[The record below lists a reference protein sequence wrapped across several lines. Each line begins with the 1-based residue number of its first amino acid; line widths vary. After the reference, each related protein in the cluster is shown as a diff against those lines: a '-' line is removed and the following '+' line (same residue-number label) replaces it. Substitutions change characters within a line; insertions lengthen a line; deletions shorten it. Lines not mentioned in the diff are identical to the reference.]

1 MAGPKTNNMKA
12 LRALAPVE
20 LGKRLRE
27 LRTELAKEHAKL
39 SMTGAPTKTGR
50 IKELR
55 RGVARILTI
64 NSMAI
69 NKAENPVV
77 RARPQRKGVVVRT
90 KS

>member
-64 NSMAI
+64 NSMAT
-69 NKAENPVV
+69 KAKNPAVT
-77 RARPQRKGVVVRT
+77 ARPQRKGVVVRT

>member
-1 MAGPKTNNMKA
+1 MMAGPKTNNMKA
-12 LRALAPVE
+12 LRALPPVE

-55 RGVARILTI
+55 RGVARILTMK
-64 NSMAI
+64 SMAAKT
-69 NKAENPVV
+69 KAKQQL
-77 RARPQRKGVVVRT
+77 RGQGVGT